1 MLKEY
6 PLNRV
11 FTPIEPGP
19 VLLGATAVLLE
30 GCKSLC

>member
-11 FTPIEPGP
+11 FTLIEPGP
-19 VLLGATAVLLE
+19 ALFVATAVLLE
-30 GCKSLC
+30 GCKSPC